1 MASIAFIIVVAVIL
15 IKYTPQYKVS
25 IDGEKI
31 GYVEAQSDIDKYVD
45 EKLAEEQGKNIAFVE
60 LKATPT
66 LKLELVDRNFEN
78 NEEILKNEITEQVS
92 IQYTN
97 YAISINGEN
106 QTYVSTMED
115 AEEIVEKLKKKYAS
129 KYTKN
134 LGIVQVYSDDY
145 SQIASVDIDKAKTT
159 LSDKLKATKKADD
172 IKIAKANAAKAA
184 KLAASIPAKK
194 ITKESS
200 VNGVSFTVKPVSG
213 TITSRFGSRSSPGGV
228 GSTNHKGLDIAASC
242 GSPIYAAASGTVEFS
257 GTKSSLG
264 KLVIINHGN
273 GVKTYYGHCS
283 SLNVSSGQKVEAG
296 TNIAA
301 VGKTGAATGYHLHFE
316 VRVNGTSVNPQ
327 KYIY

>member
-1 MASIAFIIVVAVIL
+1 MVAVIL

-25 IDGEKI
+25 IDGKKI
-31 GYVEAQSDIDKYVD
+31 GYVESQTDIDEYVD
-45 EKLAEEQGKNIAFVE
+45 EKIAEQEGKNIAFVE
-60 LKATPT
+60 LKTTPI
-66 LKLELVDRNFEN
+66 LKLELVDRNLEN
-78 NEEILKNEITEQVS
+78 DEETLKNEITQQVS

-97 YAISINGEN
+97 YAISIDGEN
-106 QTYVSTMED
+106 QTYVSTMEE
-115 AEEIVEKLKKKYAS
+115 AEEIVEKLKNEYAT

-134 LGIVQVYSDDY
+134 LGIVQVYSTDY
-145 SQIASVDIDKAKTT
+145 SEIASVDTDKAKTT
-159 LSDKLKATKKADD
+159 VSSKIKATKKADD

-184 KLAASIPAKK
+184 KLAASVQATK
-194 ITKESS
+194 ITKESNA
-200 VNGVSFTVKPVSG
+200 NGISFTVKPVSG

-242 GSPIYAAASGTVEFS
+242 GTPIYAAASGTVEFA

-316 VRVNGTSVNPQ
+316 VRINGTSVNPQ